1 MPVRVFRSPAV
12 LLLACLCAA
21 PAAAQGTA
29 ILLQDIN
36 PGNIASAPT
45 FFFDTRAFGTVGYF
59 TAQGPLGYELW
70 KTDGTPAGT
79 ALVRDIRP
87 GPGAS
92 FPNDFAMMGGRLFF
106 SAAAS
111 NGSRELWTSD
121 GTEAGTVA
129 VTAINVGP
137 SRIIAWGGTLYF
149 TGMSPATGAEL
160 WKSDGT
166 AAGTVLVRDIA
177 PGTAHSEPG
186 LFTPFRGRLFFRAYV
201 AGNGIDQELMS
212 TDGTT
217 AGTVLVKDIAPG
229 AFGSMPANFTVIGD
243 TMFFTAST
251 LAEGTELWKTD
262 GTAGGTVIARDIV
275 PGTGSGLQTSARLQA
290 VGNVVFF
297 EAFSAAGGYE
307 LWKSDGTTAGT
318 VQVLD
323 LNPGAANA
331 SPLQLNDL
339 DGTLLFTAINGT
351 NGRELWKSDG
361 TAAGTVLVRDVR
373 PGASS
378 GAPSFVTALP
388 GAGRA
393 LFLGNDGISGEEV
406 WRTDGTAAG
415 TVLHQDVWPGN
426 GFSSPGP
433 WTLAGPFLL
442 MQARTL
448 DEGTE
453 PYAMPGMACGVPYG
467 FGCPGTGGRTPVIAA
482 GGVPAIGNASFG
494 FRVSQA
500 RPGSSAFLFVG
511 FSATDLVLG
520 SGCVL
525 YVNLSPL
532 FLGFATATDG
542 SGVGFVPVPVPG
554 EPLLA
559 GHQLF
564 AQFAVLDP
572 ASPFSGLALTSGLKI
587 VLAPA

>member
-1 MPVRVFRSPAV
+1 MLARAFRSPAV
-12 LLLACLCAA
+12 LLLACLCAV

-29 ILLQDIN
+29 TLLQDIN
-36 PGNIASAPT
+36 PGVYESSPGG
-45 FFFDTRAFGTVGYF
+45 FLDTRAFGTVVYF
-59 TAQGPLGYELW
+59 SAFNLLGSELW
-70 KTDGTPAGT
+70 KSDGTPAGT
-79 ALVRDIRP
+79 APVRDIRP
-87 GPGAS
+87 GTESSSPA
-92 FPNDFAMMGGRLFF
+92 DYTMMGGRLFF
-106 SAAAS
+106 SATDSA
-111 NGSRELWTSD
+111 GSRELWTSD

-129 VTAINVGP
+129 VTTGGLSP
-137 SRIIAWGGTLYF
+137 SWTIAWGGTLYF
-149 TGMSPATGAEL
+149 AGQAPATGNEL

-177 PGTAHSEPG
+177 PGTASSQPD
-186 LFTPFRGRLFFRAYV
+186 LFTPFKGRLYFRAYV
-201 AGNGIDQELMS
+201 AGSPDDRELMS

-217 AGTVLVKDIAPG
+217 AGTVLVKDINPG
-229 AFGSMPANFTVIGD
+229 SAGSSPWQCTVVGD
-243 TMFFTAST
+243 TMFFAATTA
-251 LAEGTELWKTD
+251 AEGTELWKTD
-262 GTAGGTVIARDIV
+262 GTAAGTVIVRDIV
-275 PGTGSGLQTSARLQA
+275 PGTGSGLQTFAQLRA
-290 VGNVVFF
+290 VGNAVFF
-297 EAFSAAGGYE
+297 EAFSDASGYE

-318 VQVLD
+318 VEVLD
-323 LNPGAANA
+323 LNPGPANSEPRRLA
-331 SPLQLNDL
+331 NLG
-339 DGTLLFTAINGT
+339 GTLLFNANNGT

-361 TAAGTVLVRDVR
+361 TAAGTVLLRDVW
-373 PGASS
+373 PGPGSGASS
-378 GAPSFVTALP
+378 FITALP
-388 GAGRA
+388 GAGVA
-393 LFLGNDGISGEEV
+393 LFNGNDGVLGDEI

-415 TVLHQDVWPGN
+415 TVLHQYLNPGT
-426 GFSSPGP
+426 GSSFPLP

-442 MQARTL
+442 VSA
-448 DEGTE
+448 DDGTSGRE
-453 PYAMPGMACGVPYG
+453 PFIMPSIACGVPYG
-467 FGCPGTGGRTPVIAA
+467 IGCPGTGGRTPVIAA
-482 GGVPAIGNASFG
+482 GGVPRIGNASFG

-532 FLGFATATDG
+532 FLGFAAATDG

>member
-1 MPVRVFRSPAV
+1 
-12 LLLACLCAA
+12 
-21 PAAAQGTA
+21 
-29 ILLQDIN
+29 
-36 PGNIASAPT
+36 
-45 FFFDTRAFGTVGYF
+45 
-59 TAQGPLGYELW
+59 
-70 KTDGTPAGT
+70 
-79 ALVRDIRP
+79 
-87 GPGAS
+87 
-92 FPNDFAMMGGRLFF
+92 MMGGRLFF

-307 LWKSDGTTAGT
+307 LWKSDGTTTGT

-323 LNPGAANA
+323 LNPGPANS
-331 SPLQLNDL
+331 SPQALNDL
-339 DGTLLFTAINGT
+339 DGTLLFTANNGP

-361 TAAGTVLVRDVR
+361 TAAGTVLIRDVW
-373 PGASS
+373 PGPGS
-378 GAPSFVTALP
+378 GAPSSVTGAPSSVTALP
-388 GAGRA
+388 GAGVA
-393 LFLGNDGISGEEV
+393 LFRGNDGVSGEEI

-415 TVLHQDVWPGN
+415 TVLHQDLNPGAAS
-426 GFSSPGP
+426 SSPSP

-442 MQARTL
+442 ASA
-448 DEGTE
+448 DDGTTGPE
-453 PYAMPGMACGVPYG
+453 PFLMPSMACGVPYG
-467 FGCPGTGGRTPVIAA
+467 IGCPGTGGRTPVIAA
-482 GGVPAIGNASFG
+482 GGVPRIGNASFG

-532 FLGFATATDG
+532 FLGFAAATDG